1 MTTLQAHD
9 WRWRPEGGY
18 YRNRATELESDPLLP
33 DLRTRRDARIARLF
47 DQALP
52 NERTPEVLELGCGA
66 SRWLPYL
73 ALRKGCRV
81 TGLDYEPAAVALTI
95 ANMRGAGAE
104 GEILCRD
111 AFSVGDNVDLVG
123 RFDVVYSMGLLEHFA
138 DIGKCLDA
146 AARYLRPRGVIVT
159 TVPNL
164 QGVNWALQRFG
175 DLRVLQTHVVYD
187 VVRLRACHERTGF
200 VTRAAGYLG
209 FYDGFMSD
217 TAPGVAEWRR
227 RAHHTLCRV
236 SNLAA
241 QGWVSLT
248 RGHLTPEAA
257 WLAPK
262 VYYVGRRPW

>member
-1 MTTLQAHD
+1 MTTLRAHD
-9 WRWRPEGGY
+9 WRWKPDGGY
-18 YRNRATELESDPLLP
+18 YTRRAEELEEAPLLP
-33 DLRTRRDARIARLF
+33 DLRTPRDARIARLF
-47 DQALP
+47 HELLP
-52 NERTPEVLELGCGA
+52 RERTAAVLELGCGA

-73 ALRKGCRV
+73 ALREGCRV
-81 TGLDYEPAAVALTI
+81 TGVDYEPSAVALTI

-104 GEILCRD
+104 GAILCRD
-111 AFSVGDNVDLVG
+111 AFSVGDNVDLAG

-146 AARYLRPRGVIVT
+146 AARYLRPRGMILT

-175 DLRVLQTHVVYD
+175 DLRVLETHVVYD
-187 VVRLRACHERTGF
+187 VAHLRECHERTGF
-200 VTRAAGYLG
+200 VTRAAGYVG
-209 FYDGFMSD
+209 FYDGFLSA

-227 RAHHTLCRV
+227 RMHATLCRT

-241 QGWVSLT
+241 QGWVSIT
-248 RGHLTPEAA
+248 RARVAPELA

>member
-9 WRWRPEGGY
+9 WRWRPDGGY
-18 YRNRATELESDPLLP
+18 YTSRAEDLESDPLLP
-33 DLRTRRDARIARLF
+33 DFWTRRDARLARLF
-47 DQALP
+47 DEALP
-52 NERTPEVLELGCGA
+52 KDRTPEVLELGCGA

-81 TGLDYEPAAVALTI
+81 TGLDYEPSAVALTI
-95 ANMRGAGAE
+95 ANMRGAGAP

-111 AFSVGDNVDLVG
+111 AFSVGENADLVG

-187 VVRLRACHERTGF
+187 VTRLRERHERTGF
-200 VTRAAGYLG
+200 VTRAAGYIG
-209 FYDGFMSD
+209 FYDGFMSA

-227 RAHHTLCRV
+227 RVHRTLSWT

-241 QGWVSLT
+241 QGWVCMT
-248 RGHLTPEAA
+248 RARLTPEMG